1 MSSKRPVVSAR
12 GAKFGKVL
20 MGLGGFQVDFHCP
33 NCKREL
39 TSKDDAIAIGDECP
53 FCKAVFDFDG
63 EITNAYA
70 AFANEKKSREESRLA
85 AEAEKQKRRQTK
97 EEEQARRSQEE
108 RRRRDEEW
116 AETEKRLNAARRSQ
130 QESNDNEARNIDGAY
145 GFLNAILIMAGLGVL
160 VTLAAAFIFLGNS
173 NSLNSNEEI
182 GRSLFILGVTSA
194 VSLTLVFVL
203 FRTLKAIHSVLV
215 MILDRL
221 ESSSD

>member
-1 MSSKRPVVSAR
+1 MPSKRPVVSAR

-39 TSKDDAIAIGDECP
+39 TSKNDAIAIGDECP
-53 FCKAVFDFDG
+53 FCKAVFDFDS

-70 AFANEKKSREESRLA
+70 AFTNEKKSREESRLA

-97 EEEQARRSQEE
+97 EEEQARQSQEE
-108 RRRRDEEW
+108 QRRRDEEW
-116 AETEKRLNAARRSQ
+116 AETEKRLNAARGSQ
-130 QESNDNEARNIDGAY
+130 QESEARNIDGAY
-145 GFLNAILIMAGLGVL
+145 GCLNAILITAGLGVL
-160 VTLAAAFIFLGNS
+160 GTLAAALIFVGNS
-173 NSLNSNEEI
+173 NSSNNNEEI